1 LDLKIITCLSILAA
15 GLALPNLA
23 QAMHIMEGFLPQQHA
38 LFWFAAVA
46 PFVLVGII
54 KINRLMKDHPDRKL
68 LLGLVTAFVFVLS
81 ALKMPS
87 VTGSSSHATGIGL
100 AAILFGPWVAGIA
113 AGIVLAFQA
122 LLLAHGGL
130 TTWGANTFSMGVA
143 GGVTAYL
150 VFHGVR
156 AAGLPDKVAVFSAA
170 TLGDLATYMVT
181 AGQLSA
187 AFPDPVGG
195 MAASFLKFAGVFAL
209 TQVPLAIS
217 EGLLSVVV
225 YNTLLRYN
233 EQGLIHLW
241 WKGSEHEI

>member
-1 LDLKIITCLSILAA
+1 MKTLTCLAIAA
-15 GLALPNLA
+15 AALSLPNLA
-23 QAMHIMEGFLPQQHA
+23 QAMHIMEGFLPPQHA
-38 LFWFAAVA
+38 LVWFAAVA
-46 PFVLVGII
+46 PFLLLGIR
-54 KINRLMKDHPDRKL
+54 KINRLLQDHPERKL

-100 AAILFGPWVAGIA
+100 AAILFGPWVAGIC

-130 TTWGANTFSMGVA
+130 TTWGANTFSMGIA
-143 GGVTAYL
+143 GGVTAHL
-150 VFHGVR
+150 VFRGVR
-156 AAGLPDKVAVFSAA
+156 SAGLSDKVAVFSAA
-170 TLGDLATYMVT
+170 ALGDLATYMVT
-181 AGQLSA
+181 ALQLSV

-209 TQVPLAIS
+209 TQIPLAIS

-233 EQGLIHLW
+233 DQGLIHLW
-241 WKGSEHEI
+241 WKGREHKA

>member
-1 LDLKIITCLSILAA
+1 MKTITCLAIAA
-15 GLALPNLA
+15 AALSLPNLA
-23 QAMHIMEGFLPQQHA
+23 QAMHIMEGFLPPQHA
-38 LFWFAAVA
+38 LVWFAAVA
-46 PFVLVGII
+46 PFLLLGIR
-54 KINRLMKDHPDRKL
+54 KINRLLQDHPERKL

-100 AAILFGPWVAGIA
+100 AAILFGPWVAGIC

-130 TTWGANTFSMGVA
+130 TTWGANTFSMGIA

-150 VFHGVR
+150 VFRGVR
-156 AAGLPDKVAVFSAA
+156 AAGLSDKVAVFAA
-170 TLGDLATYMVT
+170 AALGDLATYMVT
-181 AGQLSA
+181 ALQLSV

-209 TQVPLAIS
+209 TQIPLAIS

-233 EQGLIHLW
+233 DQGLIHLW
-241 WKGSEHEI
+241 WKGREHKA

>member
-1 LDLKIITCLSILAA
+1 MKTITCLAIAVAA
-15 GLALPNLA
+15 LSLPNLA

-38 LFWFAAVA
+38 LVWFVAVA
-46 PFVLVGII
+46 PFLFLGIR
-54 KINRLMKDHPDRKL
+54 KINRLLQDHPERKL

-100 AAILFGPWVAGIA
+100 AAILFGPWVAGIC

-130 TTWGANTFSMGVA
+130 TTWGANTFSMGIA

-150 VFHGVR
+150 VFCGAR
-156 AAGLPDKVAVFSAA
+156 SAGLSDKVAVFAA
-170 TLGDLATYMVT
+170 AALGDLATYMVT
-181 AGQLSA
+181 ALQLSV

-209 TQVPLAIS
+209 TQIPLAIS

-233 EQGLIHLW
+233 DQGLIHLW
-241 WKGSEHEI
+241 WKGREHKA

>member
-1 LDLKIITCLSILAA
+1 MKTITCLAIAVAA
-15 GLALPNLA
+15 LSLPNLA

-38 LFWFAAVA
+38 LLWFAAVA
-46 PFVLVGII
+46 PFLFLGIR
-54 KINRLMKDHPDRKL
+54 KINRLLQDHPERKL

-100 AAILFGPWVAGIA
+100 AAILFGPWVAGIC
-113 AGIVLAFQA
+113 AGIVLTFQA

-130 TTWGANTFSMGVA
+130 TTWGANTFSMGIA

-150 VFHGVR
+150 VFCGVR
-156 AAGLPDKVAVFSAA
+156 SAGLSDKVAVFSAA
-170 TLGDLATYMVT
+170 ALGDLATYMVT
-181 AGQLSA
+181 ALQLSL

-209 TQVPLAIS
+209 TQIPLAIS
-217 EGLLSVVV
+217 EGLISVVV

-233 EQGLIHLW
+233 DQGLIHLW
-241 WKGSEHEI
+241 WKGREHKA

>member
-1 LDLKIITCLSILAA
+1 
-15 GLALPNLA
+15 
-23 QAMHIMEGFLPQQHA
+23 M
-38 LFWFAAVA
+38 
-46 PFVLVGII
+46 
-54 KINRLMKDHPDRKL
+54 
-68 LLGLVTAFVFVLS
+68 LGLVTAFVFVLS

-130 TTWGANTFSMGVA
+130 TTWGANTFSMGIA

-150 VFHGVR
+150 VFRGAR
-156 AAGLPDKVAVFSAA
+156 AAGLSDKVAVFAA
-170 TLGDLATYMVT
+170 AALGDLATYMVT
-181 AGQLSA
+181 AGQLSV

-209 TQVPLAIS
+209 TQIPLAVS

-233 EQGLIHLW
+233 DQGLIHLW
-241 WKGSEHEI
+241 WKGREHEI

>member
-1 LDLKIITCLSILAA
+1 MKTITCLAIAVAA
-15 GLALPNLA
+15 LSLPNLA

-38 LFWFAAVA
+38 LLWFAAVA
-46 PFVLVGII
+46 PFLFLGVR
-54 KINRLMKDHPDRKL
+54 KINRLLQDHPERKL

-100 AAILFGPWVAGIA
+100 AAILFGPWVAGIC
-113 AGIVLAFQA
+113 AGIVLTFQA

-130 TTWGANTFSMGVA
+130 TTWGANTFSMGIA

-150 VFHGVR
+150 VFCGVR
-156 AAGLPDKVAVFSAA
+156 SAGLSDKVAVFSAA
-170 TLGDLATYMVT
+170 ALGDLATYMVT
-181 AGQLSA
+181 ALQLSL

-209 TQVPLAIS
+209 TQIPLAIS
-217 EGLLSVVV
+217 EGLISVVV

-233 EQGLIHLW
+233 DQGLIHLW
-241 WKGSEHEI
+241 WKGREHKA

>member
-1 LDLKIITCLSILAA
+1 MRVVTLLSIGVA
-15 GLALPNLA
+15 GVAVPGLA
-23 QAMHIMEGFLPQQHA
+23 QAMHILEGFLPLQHA
-38 LFWFAAVA
+38 LFWLAAA
-46 PFVLVGII
+46 TPFLLAGVFR
-54 KINRLMKDHPDRKL
+54 INRLLKDHPDRKL

-100 AAILFGPWVAGIA
+100 AAILFGPWVAGVA

-143 GGVTAYL
+143 GGLTAYL
-150 VFHGVR
+150 VFRGFR
-156 AAGLPDKVAVFSAA
+156 AVGLSDKPAVFAA
-170 TLGDLATYMVT
+170 AALGDLATYMVT

-195 MAASFLKFAGVFAL
+195 VAASFLKFAGVFAF
-209 TQVPLAIS
+209 TQIPLAIS

-225 YNTLLRYN
+225 YNTLLRYS
-233 EQGLIHLW
+233 EQGLVHLW
-241 WKGSEHEI
+241 WKEREHEA